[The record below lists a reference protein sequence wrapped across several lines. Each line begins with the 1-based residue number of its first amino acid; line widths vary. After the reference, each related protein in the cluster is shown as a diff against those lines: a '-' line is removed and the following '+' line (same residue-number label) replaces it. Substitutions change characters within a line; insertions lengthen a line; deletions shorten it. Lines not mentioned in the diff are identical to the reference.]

1 MNFLNIKYFIA
12 IAEEQSISAAAR
24 KLFVSQQSLSE
35 HLKKL
40 EIEIG
45 VPLFNRE
52 TPLTLTVAGE
62 CFFEGAKELLN
73 AYGRMLANIDNVTTK
88 RRSRI
93 TIGISTYDVPPFLSD
108 LLIRFSEKYP
118 QFDVSVVKRLHTDI
132 SHNMRGVDL
141 YISYLPLDEEL
152 EHITLI
158 NHDPYNV
165 IFHKSLADK
174 VYGDHWSS
182 VEKVLLETRDLS
194 LLKEMPFLVLKDRQ
208 GQLARDLNSIFQQY
222 HFTPKVGFLSEN
234 GDLNA
239 DMCLK
244 GAGCLLA
251 PTDFMNRRF
260 FASASQASDDLLHYP
275 IEITGFESKLAIC
288 YEKGKHL
295 HTAEI
300 CFLKEAR
307 ALFTESKDK

>member
-1 MNFLNIKYFIA
+1 MNFLNIKYFMA

-40 EIEIG
+40 EGEIG

-52 TPLTLTVAGE
+52 SPLSLTVAGE
-62 CFFEGAKELLN
+62 CFFEGSKELLS
-73 AYGRMLANIDNVTTK
+73 AYDRMLANIDNVTTK

-108 LLIRFSEKYP
+108 LLMRFTEKYP
-118 QFDVSVVKRLHTDI
+118 QYDVSVVKRLHSDI
-132 SHNMRGVDL
+132 SHNMLGVDL
-141 YISYLPLDEEL
+141 YISYLPLDEDL
-152 EHITLI
+152 EHVVLI
-158 NHDPYNV
+158 DHDPYHV
-165 IFHKSLADK
+165 IFHKALAEKIYGVQWPSL
-174 VYGDHWSS
+174 
-182 VEKVLLETRDLS
+182 EKKLQETRNLS
-194 LLKEMPFLVLKDRQ
+194 LLQEMPFLVLKDRQ

-222 HFTPKVGFLSEN
+222 QFTPKVGFLSEN

-239 DMCLK
+239 EMCLK
-244 GAGCLLA
+244 GTGCLLV
-251 PTDFMNRRF
+251 PEDFMNRRF
-260 FASASQASDDLLHYP
+260 FASVPHTADDLLHYP
-275 IEITGFESKLAIC
+275 IEITGFEPKLAIC

-307 ALFTESKDK
+307 ALFAGSKNK

>member
-1 MNFLNIKYFIA
+1 MNFLNIKYFMA

-40 EIEIG
+40 ESEIG

-52 TPLTLTVAGE
+52 TPLSLTVAGE
-62 CFFEGAKELLN
+62 CFFEGGKELLS
-73 AYGRMLANIDNVTTK
+73 AYDRMLANIDNVTTK
-88 RRSRI
+88 RRSKI
-93 TIGISTYDVPPFLSD
+93 TIGISTYDVPPFLPD
-108 LLIRFSEKYP
+108 LLMRFSEKYP
-118 QFDVSVVKRLHTDI
+118 QYDVSVVKRLHTDI

-152 EHITLI
+152 EHVILI
-158 NHDPYNV
+158 NHDPYHA
-165 IFHKSLADK
+165 IFHKSLAEK
-174 VYGDHWSS
+174 VYGDRWPSIE
-182 VEKVLLETRDLS
+182 EKLIETRDLS

-222 HFTPKVGFLSEN
+222 NFTHEIGFLSEN

-239 DMCLK
+239 EMCVK

-260 FASASQASDDLLHYP
+260 FASPSRPADNLLHYP
-275 IEITGFESKLAIC
+275 IDITGFDPKLAIC

-307 ALFTESKDK
+307 LLFTESKDK

>member
-12 IAEEQSISAAAR
+12 IAEEESISAAAR

-40 EIEIG
+40 ENEIG

-52 TPLTLTVAGE
+52 TPLSLTVAGE
-62 CFFEGAKELLN
+62 CFFEGGKELLS
-73 AYGRMLANIDNVTTK
+73 AYERMLSNIDNVTTK
-88 RRSRI
+88 RRSKI
-93 TIGISTYDVPPFLSD
+93 TIGISTYDVPPFLPD

-118 QFDVSVVKRLHTDI
+118 QYDVSVVKRLHTDI
-132 SHNMRGVDL
+132 SHNMLGVDL
-141 YISYLPLDEEL
+141 YISYLPLDEDL
-152 EHITLI
+152 EHVILI
-158 NHDPYNV
+158 DHDPYQV
-165 IFHKSLADK
+165 IFHKTLAEK
-174 VYGDHWSS
+174 IYGDHWPA
-182 VEKVLLETRDLS
+182 LEEELRITRDLS

-208 GQLARDLNSIFQQY
+208 GQLARDLNSIFRQY
-222 HFTPKVGFLSEN
+222 QFTPKVGFLSEN

-239 DMCLK
+239 EMCLK
-244 GAGCLLA
+244 GAGCLLV
-251 PTDFMNRRF
+251 PKDFMNRRF
-260 FASASQASDDLLHYP
+260 YSLASRTPDDLLHYP
-275 IEITGFESKLAIC
+275 IEITGFEPKLAIC

-307 ALFTESKDK
+307 ALFAEAKDT